1 MVDWSLA
8 RQIARFAAGGADKE
22 QLAFNFDEA
31 SERALGQVSA
41 YSGLA
46 LTGPVPPVHEVQ
58 RAEWT
63 EANLAAL
70 SDLLDPVGNR
80 LDERLGGAGPLAG
93 ALRAATGAT
102 LAAEVGLVMGYM
114 SQRVLGQYEVSLLQP
129 EIPPRLLFVTPNLKR
144 AVRDLEVDEE
154 SFLRWV
160 VLHEVTHVLQFSGVT
175 WLREHLGALLREYL
189 ATVEV
194 RIERGAAGG
203 LPTLPDASLIVERFR
218 EGGLAALVQTREQQR
233 IMERIQSA
241 MAVIEGYSEHVMD
254 AVGADVLA
262 EYAGLRDAMERRRRS
277 RSAPERL
284 LLRLLGLDQKMRQY
298 EDGKKFCD
306 AVVSQAGIEKLNV
319 VWHAPTALP
328 TAAELRSPA
337 TWIGRLE
344 ADPVVAV

>member
-8 RQIARFAAGGADKE
+8 RQIARFAAGGDSRE
-22 QLAFNFDEA
+22 RLAFDFEDA
-31 SERALGQVSA
+31 AGGALGQVSA
-41 YSGLA
+41 YSGLELA
-46 LTGPVPPVHEVQ
+46 GPPPPVHQ
-58 RAEWT
+58 IDRTEWA
-63 EANLAAL
+63 EANLDSLA
-70 SDLLDPVGNR
+70 DLLDPVG
-80 LDERLGGAGPLAG
+80 ERLEARLGNTGPLAG
-93 ALRAATGAT
+93 PLKAAAGAT

-114 SQRVLGQYEVSLLQP
+114 SQRVLGQYELSLLQP
-129 EIPPRLLFVTPNLKR
+129 EVPPRLLFVTPNLKR
-144 AVRDLEVDEE
+144 AVQELEVDEE

-203 LPTLPDASLIVERFR
+203 LPSLPDPSQIVERFR
-218 EGGLAALVQTREQQR
+218 DGGLAALVQTHEQRR
-233 IMERIQSA
+233 IMERIQCA
-241 MAVIEGYSEHVMD
+241 MAVVEGYSEHVMD
-254 AVGADVLA
+254 AVGAEVLPQ
-262 EYAGLRDAMERRRRS
+262 YAGLRDAMVRRRRS

-284 LLRLLGLDQKMRQY
+284 LMRLLGLDQKLKQY
-298 EDGKKFCD
+298 EDGKRFCD
-306 AVVSQAGIEKLNV
+306 AVVSDAGIEKLNL

-328 TAAELRSPA
+328 TARELRSPA